1 VSLQLSLDVVPGS
14 WGVLPILHV
23 AAAPAYAIVGAA
35 ATLGALFRSPLTASV
50 LLLELT
56 QENPSIFL
64 PTLAA
69 ATVAEFV
76 LATFVEAQEQ
86 KRLEALAE
94 ACELPEDNV
103 VEVDAQSRDAAKP
116 TTR

>member
-1 VSLQLSLDVVPGS
+1 MPAEAM
-14 WGVLPILHV
+14 V
-23 AAAPAYAIVGAA
+23 AAARAWQ
-35 ATLGALFRSPLTASV
+35 ATDQRAWLRSRQPWQLGY
-50 LLLELT
+50 
-56 QENPSIFL
+56 N